1 MSNTSSPRGYST
13 LQIALHW
20 IIAALVI
27 FQVIFGE
34 DIVPAFDAYLKG
46 TEPAATDL
54 SAANI
59 HVYVGI
65 AIFVLAVIRLAV
77 RVAQGAPAA
86 PAGESA
92 VQKWIGI
99 ATHVVLYGVILGM
112 PISGGIAWFM
122 GAEDFGEIH
131 EIGKP
136 VIIVFVALHTIGA
149 LYQHFVVKSDV
160 LMRMLR
166 PERRGAA

>member
-1 MSNTSSPRGYST
+1 MNPTRSPQGYST

-20 IIAALVI
+20 IIAALVV

-34 DIVPAFDAYLKG
+34 DIVPAFRAYLKG
-46 TEPAATDL
+46 TEPAAADL

-65 AIFVLAVIRLAV
+65 AIFVLAVIRLAI
-77 RVAQGAPAA
+77 RVTRGGPAA

-92 VQKWIGI
+92 AQKWIGI

-112 PISGGIAWFM
+112 PISGGIAWYM
-122 GAEDFGEIH
+122 GLGDVGEIH

-166 PERRGAA
+166 SERSSAA

>member
-1 MSNTSSPRGYST
+1 MATNRDPAGYST

-34 DIVPAFDAYLKG
+34 DIVPAFRAFMRG
-46 TEPAATDL
+46 TEPTADDLAAAD
-54 SAANI
+54 I
-59 HVYVGI
+59 HVWIGI
-65 AIFVLAVIRLAV
+65 AIFVLALIRLAV
-77 RVAQGAPAA
+77 RITRGAPAA

-92 VQKWIGI
+92 AQKWIGI

-112 PISGGIAWFM
+112 PISGGIAWYL
-122 GAEDFGEIH
+122 GVETFGTIH

-136 VIIVFVALHTIGA
+136 VIILFVALHTVGA

-166 PERRGAA
+166 PERQRAA

>member
-1 MSNTSSPRGYST
+1 MSTSHSPRGYSI

-20 IIAALVI
+20 IIAALVV

-34 DIVPAFDAYLKG
+34 DIVPAFRAFMRS
-46 TEPAATDL
+46 TEATADEL
-54 SAANI
+54 AAANL
-59 HVYVGI
+59 HVYIGI

-77 RVAQGAPAA
+77 RITKGAPAA

-99 ATHVVLYGVILGM
+99 ATHIVLYGVILGM

-122 GAEDFGEIH
+122 GVEAFGEIH

-136 VIIVFVALHTIGA
+136 VIILFVALHTIGA

>member
-1 MSNTSSPRGYST
+1 MTTTHSPTGYST

-20 IIAALVI
+20 IIAALVV

-34 DIVPAFDAYLKG
+34 DIVPAFRAFLRG
-46 TEPAATDL
+46 TESTADELLAAD
-54 SAANI
+54 I
-59 HVYVGI
+59 HVWVGI
-65 AIFVLAVIRLAV
+65 AIFALAVIRLAI
-77 RVAQGAPAA
+77 RVARGAPAA

-92 VQKWIGI
+92 AQKWIAV
-99 ATHVVLYGVILGM
+99 ATHIVLYGVILGM
-112 PISGGIAWFM
+112 PVSGGIAWFL
-122 GAEDFGEIH
+122 GVEAFGTIH

-136 VIIVFVALHTIGA
+136 VIILFVALHTVGA
-149 LYQHFVVKSDV
+149 LYQYFVVKSDV

>member
-1 MSNTSSPRGYST
+1 MTTSQSPRGYST

-20 IIAALVI
+20 IIAVLVL
-27 FQVIFGE
+27 FQVVFGE
-34 DIVPAFDAYLKG
+34 DIVPAFRAFMRG
-46 TEPAATDL
+46 TEATADELAAAD
-54 SAANI
+54 I

-65 AIFVLAVIRLAV
+65 AIFVLALIRLAV
-77 RVAQGAPAA
+77 RVTHGAPAA

-92 VQKWIGI
+92 VQKWIGV
-99 ATHVVLYGVILGM
+99 ATHIVLYGVILGM

-122 GAEDFGEIH
+122 GVEAFGEIH

-136 VIIVFVALHTIGA
+136 VIILFVALHTIGA

-166 PERRGAA
+166 PERRGGA

>member
-1 MSNTSSPRGYST
+1 MASAQTPTGYSS

-27 FQVIFGE
+27 FQVLFGE
-34 DIVPAFDAYLKG
+34 DIIPAFRAFLRG
-46 TEPAATDL
+46 TESTADELLAAD
-54 SAANI
+54 I

-65 AIFVLAVIRLAV
+65 AIFVLAMIRLVIRIT
-77 RVAQGAPAA
+77 RGAPAA

-92 VQKWIGI
+92 VQKWIGV
-99 ATHVVLYGVILGM
+99 ATHMVLYGVILGM
-112 PISGGIAWFM
+112 PISGGIAWYM
-122 GAEDFGEIH
+122 GIEAAGQIH

-136 VIIVFVALHTIGA
+136 VIILFVALHTIGA

-166 PERRGAA
+166 PGRRGVA